1 MRTVYIVGASHSV
14 RIEEALRQL
23 PEYNVQFNVLGFGK
37 SGAKF
42 SQFRWPDLESI
53 DQGDVLL
60 VFPLGNDL
68 IQGKCHFKR
77 NRILHL
83 QNYEQTD
90 DLSFRIQLNLLRSK
104 LGKCKGKKIVV
115 TNFYR
120 HFCCQD
126 HPKPGW
132 LSYQNLRNAQLYG
145 LLDTDPSITIVNHRK
160 IVSDTN
166 RELRNTVQYRALQY
180 DSVHFKDYAPI
191 AKGLVKY
198 ILD

>member
-104 LGKCKGKKIVV
+104 L
-115 TNFYR
+115 
-120 HFCCQD
+120 
-126 HPKPGW
+126 
-132 LSYQNLRNAQLYG
+132 
-145 LLDTDPSITIVNHRK
+145 
-160 IVSDTN
+160 
-166 RELRNTVQYRALQY
+166 
-180 DSVHFKDYAPI
+180 
-191 AKGLVKY
+191 
-198 ILD
+198 